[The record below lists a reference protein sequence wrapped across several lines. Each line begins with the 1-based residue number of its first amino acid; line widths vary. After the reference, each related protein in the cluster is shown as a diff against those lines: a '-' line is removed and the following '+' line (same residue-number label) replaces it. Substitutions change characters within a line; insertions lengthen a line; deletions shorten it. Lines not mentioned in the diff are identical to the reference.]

1 MGRQRRTTSKQKSS
15 QRWMFRYLMISFEL
29 SKSSAVAGL
38 GLRILRGLRLN
49 APERA
54 LFFNDDVQV
63 DRIVRRI
70 GGDHIAVSS
79 ISVSKMSHDLDAHAH
94 CDGLKPSGL
103 GVRSPVLPT
112 AATPICPAISIS
124 R

>member
-49 APERA
+49 APEEA
-54 LFFNDDVQV
+54 LFFNDVQV
-63 DRIVRRI
+63 DRIVKRI
-70 GGDHIAVSS
+70 GKRGPHGCVF
-79 ISVSKMSHDLDAHAH
+79 
-94 CDGLKPSGL
+94 
-103 GVRSPVLPT
+103 
-112 AATPICPAISIS
+112 
-124 R
+124 